1 MKTCYFVIVFFVFLS
16 SITFSQDKKAEIFIN
31 GGISLP
37 ISPESFSDYW
47 SMGYNIGGG
56 AGYRFLP
63 NLSGSLSLG
72 YNSMVFDEEGFLKD
86 IGLGG
91 YGLAVEG
98 ADATILMVTANV
110 KFSLVPTAP
119 LSPYLIGGIGFSN
132 VSLEDIS
139 FAFEGQT
146 YVYDGTSESTFGAII
161 GAGVD
166 IPVSPI
172 VALFLEVD
180 WGLATTEGDVT
191 GYVPV
196 KGGVL
201 ILL

>member
-86 IGLGG
+86 FGLGG

-119 LSPYLIGGIGFSN
+119 LSPYLIGGIGFCN
-132 VSLEDIS
+132 VNTEDIS
-139 FAFEGQT
+139 FSYLGQI
-146 YVYDGTSESTFGAII
+146 YVEQGSSASTFGAII

>member
-31 GGISLP
+31 GGISIPL
-37 ISPESFSDYW
+37 SPEAFSDYW

-72 YNSMVFDEEGFLKD
+72 YNSFAFNEEGFLESV
-86 IGLGG
+86 GLSG
-91 YGLAVEG
+91 YGVDVDG

-110 KFSLVPTAP
+110 KFSLAPTAP

-132 VSLEDIS
+132 VTTEDIS
-139 FAFEGQT
+139 FSYLGQIYAEEGS
-146 YVYDGTSESTFGAII
+146 SESTFGAII